1 MGTDNLFH
9 KRKARQFRASESRKA
24 KRAPYERVLIVCEG
38 EKTEPHYLTELR
50 DHYGLNTANIEVDGE
65 CGSSPMSVFRHA
77 QQRYDD
83 SVYSGD
89 AYDRV
94 YCVIDK
100 DKHTDYQQA
109 LDAIA
114 NAQPAE
120 CFYAIN
126 SVPCFEYWVL
136 LHFVYTTQPFHATG
150 TKSVCDCVGE
160 KLRECCLPGY
170 NKKDKGLFAQLLP
183 QLEFAKANA
192 IRSLKEAERNHT
204 DNPSTRIHELVDYLQ
219 NLLKPKRL

>member
-1 MGTDNLFH
+1 M
-9 KRKARQFRASESRKA
+9 
-24 KRAPYERVLIVCEG
+24 LIVCEG
-38 EKTEPHYLTELR
+38 EKSEPHYLEELR
-50 DHYGLNTANIEVDGE
+50 DYYGLNTANIEVDGK
-65 CGSSPMSVFRHA
+65 CGSSPMSVFNHA
-77 QQRYDD
+77 RQRYEDL
-83 SVYSGD
+83 VYSGD

-100 DKHTDYQQA
+100 DKHIDYQQA
-109 LDAIA
+109 LDAITRT
-114 NAQPAE
+114 QPIG

-136 LHFVYTTQPFHATG
+136 LHFIYTTQPFHATG
-150 TKSVCDCVGE
+150 TKSVCDCVVDRLRQDFLPDYKKGE
-160 KLRECCLPGY
+160 
-170 NKKDKGLFAQLLP
+170 KGLFAQLLT